1 MKSLLRKL
9 WVLPLFG
16 LIFFWGVSMIGMP
29 SNASLSGNSLI
40 AASQISPI
48 KNLYHD
54 QDESIVTIRG
64 KVSKFKEHEKL
75 VIDDGTDQINVEY
88 QNKYKPLKL
97 NVGELVTV
105 SGELNAHSNN
115 HREIIAKEIWSGRRL
130 VYPQSDY
137 ATRVIASNQNQT
149 RFADEDQNQSQSQNG
164 QNDQNGE
171 KGQNGKNGQIIPI
184 AEIFKNA
191 RTGQQVSVEGEVIE
205 LPEEQMIILRDASG
219 DIMVDIDDA
228 QKTLHLKKGDLIN
241 IQANVTNGFD
251 GKKELEATRIEK
263 KKSH

>member
-1 MKSLLRKL
+1 MKSLLKKL

-29 SNASLSGNSLI
+29 SYASLSGNSLI

-48 KNLYHD
+48 KNLYNDH
-54 QDESIVTIRG
+54 DESIVTIRG
-64 KVSKFKEHEKL
+64 KVTKFKEHEYL
-75 VIDDGTDQINVEY
+75 AIDDGTDQINVEY

-97 NVGELVTV
+97 NVGELITVT
-105 SGELNAHSNN
+105 GELNSHGNN
-115 HREIIAKEIWSGRRL
+115 HSEIIAKEIRKGRQL

-137 ATRVIASNQNQT
+137 ATRVIASNQVQT
-149 RFADEDQNQSQSQNG
+149 RYVDEDQNQNQSQSQNG
-164 QNDQNGE
+164 QNGA
-171 KGQNGKNGQIIPI
+171 ILPI
-184 AEIFKNA
+184 AEIFKNSK
-191 RTGQQVSVEGEVIE
+191 TGQFVKVEGEVIE
-205 LPEEQMIILRDASG
+205 LPDEQMIILRDASG

-228 QKTLHLKKGDLIN
+228 QKTLHLEKGDRIN

-263 KKSH
+263 QTSR